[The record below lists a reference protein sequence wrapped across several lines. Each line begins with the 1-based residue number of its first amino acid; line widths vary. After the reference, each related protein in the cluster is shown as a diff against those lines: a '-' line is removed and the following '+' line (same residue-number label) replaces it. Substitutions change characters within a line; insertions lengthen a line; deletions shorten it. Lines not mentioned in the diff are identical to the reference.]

1 MKRFVRY
8 YYLRFLRLQGDP
20 REIARGVAVG
30 VFIGIT
36 PTIPL
41 HTILILFFALF
52 LRASKLAGIL
62 AGCVVS
68 NPLTF
73 FFQYYLSWRIGTALF
88 PYELS
93 WQRIHELMSVISGHS
108 SYQETFSEISKMGWN
123 AVIVM
128 VGGGAVLA
136 LPFTI
141 VSYFLSLYFY
151 QSLRKRKQRLR
162 AERAREQAALRAHAE
177 RQKGVE
183 HQEQQ

>member
-1 MKRFVRY
+1 MKRFFRY
-8 YYLRFLRLQGDP
+8 YYLKFLRLQGDP

-30 VFIGIT
+30 VFFGIT

-41 HTILILFFALF
+41 HTVLIIFFAIF

-73 FFQYYLSWRIGTALF
+73 FFQYYLSWRIGTTLL

-93 WQRIHELMSVISGHS
+93 WQRIHELMAVISGHS
-108 SYQETFSEISKMGWN
+108 GFRETWAEITKLGWD

-128 VGGGAVLA
+128 VGGGTILA
-136 LPFTI
+136 LPFS
-141 VSYFLSLYFY
+141 VASYFLSLYFY
-151 QSLRKRKQRLR
+151 QSLRRTKQRLR
-162 AERAREQAALRAHAE
+162 SERMALYE
-177 RQKGVE
+177 YPDDQTDSEK
-183 HQEQQ
+183 